1 MQENVVSLA
10 NYRYFK
16 WALWLCVAALIA
28 YIWHTPVVTANG
40 GTWLG
45 YTLGSIG
52 ALLILWL
59 LSFGIRKRSYR
70 ANLGDLRYWLSAHIW
85 LGIALVLIA
94 TLHAGFQ
101 FGWNVHTLAYALTVL
116 VVVSGV
122 WGVVMYLRHPGLMSG
137 LLDGKTLVQ
146 RGEELS
152 ELDSQAEQ
160 RLASDDARHQQQ
172 VYAPLLKA
180 AAAEA
185 IAPGFFN
192 RLRANPAH
200 SATRK
205 AVDEFEN
212 RSLTGDPLSRELAL
226 LMVKRDHMLGR
237 IRRFVRL
244 KTLTEFW
251 LLIHVPASIAL
262 LASLVA
268 HVVSV
273 FFYW

>member
-10 NYRYFK
+10 NYRYLK
-16 WALWLCVAALIA
+16 WALWLSAAALIA
-28 YIWHTPVVTANG
+28 YVWHEPVVTANG

-45 YTLGSIG
+45 YTLGTIG
-52 ALLILWL
+52 AALILWL
-59 LSFGIRKRSYR
+59 LSFGIRKRSYK

-85 LGIALVLIA
+85 LGIALVLVA

-101 FGWNVHTLAYALTVL
+101 FGWNVHTLAYALTIL
-116 VVVSGV
+116 VVASGI

-146 RGEELS
+146 RGDELREIDS
-152 ELDSQAEQ
+152 EAQQ
-160 RLASDDARHQQQ
+160 RLARQDAQENQAFFGR
-172 VYAPLLKA
+172 LLQA
-180 AAAEA
+180 AAQEA
-185 IAPGFFN
+185 IAPGFFA
-192 RLRANPAH
+192 RLRVSPFN
-200 SATRK
+200 SATRS
-205 AVDEFEN
+205 ALAEFEKL
-212 RSLTGDPLSRELAL
+212 SLIGDSAARDLAL
-226 LMVKRDHMLGR
+226 LMVKRDHVLAR

-268 HVVSV
+268 HIISV